1 MKLSSILFVIALLI
15 IPSIL
20 VAQTDIEKLV
30 MEGIEHHDKGEYDKA
45 IESYK
50 KALKIDPNSPLVNYE
65 IALSY
70 FSNEDYKKAVKY
82 SDAVL
87 DEGSEY
93 IQQAYVTKGSALD
106 MMGKTKESIKV
117 FEKAIKETEPNYLL
131 YFNLALNYY
140 RADDLVNAE
149 ENTILA
155 IEQNPS
161 HASSHLM
168 LAEINNKKGNTV
180 QTLLASNF
188 FLLLEPYT
196 SRSEN
201 AYNILMS
208 KVNGNVSKDEEKP
221 NTINIMLSGNNDSQ
235 FGAAELMIS
244 MLEASK
250 SLEKNKGKTED
261 ELFIEKLQS
270 FFNILGDLK
279 KEENKDIWWN
289 FYVDFFYDLSQSEH
303 METYCKYITQIGN
316 ENSQKWLSEHE
327 DKLTAFDKWINKKE

>member
-117 FEKAIKETEPNYLL
+117 FEKL
-131 YFNLALNYY
+131 
-140 RADDLVNAE
+140 
-149 ENTILA
+149 
-155 IEQNPS
+155 
-161 HASSHLM
+161 
-168 LAEINNKKGNTV
+168 
-180 QTLLASNF
+180 
-188 FLLLEPYT
+188 
-196 SRSEN
+196 
-201 AYNILMS
+201 
-208 KVNGNVSKDEEKP
+208 
-221 NTINIMLSGNNDSQ
+221 
-235 FGAAELMIS
+235 
-244 MLEASK
+244 
-250 SLEKNKGKTED
+250 
-261 ELFIEKLQS
+261 
-270 FFNILGDLK
+270 
-279 KEENKDIWWN
+279 
-289 FYVDFFYDLSQSEH
+289 
-303 METYCKYITQIGN
+303 
-316 ENSQKWLSEHE
+316 
-327 DKLTAFDKWINKKE
+327 